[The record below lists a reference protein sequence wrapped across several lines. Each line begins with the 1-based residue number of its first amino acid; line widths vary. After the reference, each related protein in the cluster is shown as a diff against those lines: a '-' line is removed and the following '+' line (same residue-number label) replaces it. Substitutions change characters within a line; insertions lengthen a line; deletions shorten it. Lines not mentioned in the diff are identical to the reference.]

1 MRAAQR
7 RRERAAPR
15 PTLGESARKRERQ
28 RESSGSIPKFSNHP
42 PKAGEKTYSEMG
54 RRAYRAHAISY
65 PSRVEGWL
73 DVCGEYLSQIGE
85 IYVYMETAVLVTLRF
100 WHPIQS

>member
-1 MRAAQR
+1 
-7 RRERAAPR
+7 
-15 PTLGESARKRERQ
+15 
-28 RESSGSIPKFSNHP
+28 
-42 PKAGEKTYSEMG
+42 MG

-73 DVCGEYLSQIGE
+73 DVCGEYPSQIGA